1 MTIGVSP
8 SFNPGSGVK
17 PALAQP
23 DAYLAALLSQRQ
35 VLPQILGARE
45 WLQKLRDRAAEQVRQ
60 SVIPSTRHEEWRFT
74 DLSPLRQATFQA
86 PAQANIPEPNI
97 AELILPD
104 VDSRLVFVNGLYAPH
119 LSSLTGLPAGVF
131 VGNLAQLPAAYQE
144 QIQDYLAQQQNSAE
158 VFTALNTAGFVDA
171 AVIWV
176 SKNEVIEQPIQ
187 LLFVTIAGESPII
200 TQPRCL
206 VVAETSSAL
215 TLIEEYTTVGRDA
228 TPACP
233 YWTNGVTEIWL
244 KDNAQVNHS
253 RIQREHQGAFHV
265 GRTAIAQAQ
274 DSRYTCNAISLGAGL
289 SRHNLDVL
297 STGEQTETTLNGLS
311 VIGDTQ
317 LADTH
322 SAITFTRPYGKSDQ
336 LHKCIV
342 NDRAHAVFNGKVF
355 VPQAAQLTDAAQ
367 LNRNLLLSPK
377 ARMDTK
383 PQLEIV
389 ADNVKCTHGATVGQL
404 DPEEVFY
411 LQSRGLDSTRATN
424 LLIRAFAAEVI
435 ERLPI
440 LSLRQT
446 LTQSVM
452 VEI

>member
-1 MTIGVSP
+1 M
-8 SFNPGSGVK
+8 
-17 PALAQP
+17 AQP

-35 VLPQILGARE
+35 VPPQILGARE

-86 PAQANIPEPNI
+86 PAQVNIPEPNI
-97 AELILPD
+97 AELTLPD

-119 LSSLTGLPAGVF
+119 LSSLTSLPAGIF

-144 QIQDYLAQQQNSAE
+144 QIQDYLAQQQNSTE

-187 LLFVTIAGESPII
+187 LLFVSIAGESPII

-206 VVAETSSAL
+206 VIAEASSAL
-215 TLIEEYTTVGRDA
+215 TLIEEYTSVGSGA
-228 TPACP
+228 TPVCP
-233 YWTNGVTEIWL
+233 YWTNAVTEIWL

-253 RIQREHQGAFHV
+253 RIQREQQGAFHV
-265 GRTAIAQAQ
+265 GRTAIAQSR

-297 STGEQTETTLNGLS
+297 STGEQTETTLNGLT

-440 LSLRQT
+440 FSLRQT